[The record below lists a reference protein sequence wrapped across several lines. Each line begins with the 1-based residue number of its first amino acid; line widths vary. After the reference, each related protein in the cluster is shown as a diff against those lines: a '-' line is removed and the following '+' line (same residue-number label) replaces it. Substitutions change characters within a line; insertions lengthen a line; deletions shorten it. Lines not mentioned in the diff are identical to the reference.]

1 MGGGGPG
8 RASLPA
14 AAAAA
19 ATAVGASSGT
29 DGSDVGSAQF
39 SWRRGEWNSSRR
51 GGGDT
56 DSVSATREAV
66 GGLLGTS
73 ADVAAQ
79 TAEEKGQNVAEAVVG
94 GEEGAVEGGERFRVG
109 ADLVADFKR
118 R

>member
-1 MGGGGPG
+1 MGGGGKG

-14 AAAAA
+14 AAAA
-19 ATAVGASSGT
+19 TVVGASSGT

-39 SWRRGEWNSSRR
+39 SWRRGEWSSSRR
-51 GGGDT
+51 GGGDA

-79 TAEEKGQNVAEAVVG
+79 TAEELGQNVAEAVMG
-94 GEEGAVEGGERFRVG
+94 GEEGAVQGGKGFRVG